1 MNDLDFEEFKLKY
14 NFIDQADEVF
24 KSYVYEV
31 TSNIDNKKYIGFRTS
46 KQTDLI
52 SDFWSYGSSSCRKND
67 ILKNPNNYSLKILKV
82 FDNRLEALYYESF
95 LHKKLNISINDNYFN
110 RANSECVCGHSDV
123 TGTVSV
129 VVKDTGERKRINLS
143 EYYNNPDKYVTYVSG
158 SVTVRFRGKKTFFNV
173 TKEEFYKNRE
183 LYFTTGEGIYFI
195 KDGDGFRKIKD
206 YEYDSSKHTLLSTLS
221 TCVLCRLRNSDDLWI
236 KLPKDLYNKIDFE
249 TPREVVNRPENKNK
263 LGVETLDGKFVYIK
277 LEEWD
282 AEKHKPL
289 KLNNVKRLDENKKII
304 EKQNIIKRKRINV
317 YNKNLEIYES
327 IFDNLL
333 EPFHDII
340 NEPLIKCILDDKIL
354 KLPKSIYKK
363 FKEQN
368 RNIEY
373 LGAPKGVVPVFDT
386 LTNKNTRIHKDIFY
400 DNRDRYIALS
410 SKKMRNLNRN

>member
-14 NFIDQADEVF
+14 NFVTQPAEAF

-46 KQTDLI
+46 KQSDLVL
-52 SDFWSYGSSSCRKND
+52 DFWDYGSSSSRKSD

-95 LHKKLNISINDNYFN
+95 LHKKLNVSINDNYFN

-143 EYYNNPDKYVTYVSG
+143 EYYNNPSKYITYVSG

-195 KDGDGFRKIKD
+195 KDGDGFIKIKD
-206 YEYDSSKHTLLSTLS
+206 YEYDCSKHTLLSTS
-221 TCVLCRLRNSDDLWI
+221 TTCVLCRRRNSDDLWM

-263 LGVETLDGKFVYIK
+263 LGVETLEGKFVYIR
-277 LEEWD
+277 LAEWD
-282 AEKHKPL
+282 AKKHKPP
-289 KLNNVKRLDENKKII
+289 KLHNIKRLDENKKVI

-333 EPFHDII
+333 EPYHDII

-354 KLPKSIYKK
+354 KLPPSIYKK
-363 FKEQN
+363 FKEQKC
-368 RNIEY
+368 NIEY
-373 LGAPKGVVPVFDT
+373 LSSPKGVVPVFDT

-400 DNRDRYIALS
+400 ANRDRYIALS
-410 SKKMRNLNRN
+410 SKKLRNLNRN

>member
-14 NFIDQADEVF
+14 NFVTQPTEPF

-31 TSNIDNKKYIGFRTS
+31 TSSIDNKKYIGFRTS
-46 KQTDLI
+46 KQSDLVL
-52 SDFWSYGSSSCRKND
+52 DFWSYGSSSCRKSD

-95 LHKKLNISINDNYFN
+95 LHKKLNVSINDNYFN
-110 RANSECVCGHSDV
+110 RANSECIYGHSDT

-143 EYYNNPDKYVTYVSG
+143 EYYNNPDKYATYASG

-173 TKEEFYKNRE
+173 AKEEFYKNRE

-206 YEYDSSKHTLLSTLS
+206 YEYDSSKHILLSTS
-221 TCVLCRLRNSDDLWI
+221 TTCVLCRRRNSDDLWI

-263 LGVETLDGKFVYIK
+263 LGVKTLDGKFVYIK

-289 KLNNVKRLDENKKII
+289 KLNNVKRLDENKKVI

-317 YNKNLEIYES
+317 YNKKLEIYES
-327 IFDNLL
+327 VFDNLL
-333 EPFHDII
+333 EPYHEII

-354 KLPKSIYKK
+354 KLPTSIYKN

-368 RNIEY
+368 RNIVCFHTR
-373 LGAPKGVVPVFDT
+373 KGEVPVFDT
-386 LTNKNTRIHKDIFY
+386 LAGKNTRISCDIFY
-400 DNRDRYIALS
+400 ANRDRYIALS
-410 SKKMRNLNRN
+410 SKKLRNLNRN